1 LPCSSDDSPS
11 APRDPHVPAEADVPA
26 GRWCGGGQA
35 GNDMED
41 VIGAQTSRF
50 KYKLHRHQH
59 WFETGDGHSSQYLH
73 HDSITVGVTP
83 PSAFEKL

>member
-1 LPCSSDDSPS
+1 
-11 APRDPHVPAEADVPA
+11 
-26 GRWCGGGQA
+26 
-35 GNDMED
+35 MED